1 MIICG
6 PTFSK
11 ARVESHV
18 DGGPQVAQNLV
29 ELMSLVVTKIVKKIN

>member
-6 PTFSK
+6 PTFTK
-11 ARVESHV
+11 ARVESYV

-29 ELMSLVVTKIVKKIN
+29 ELVYGGNENC